1 MNRLVF
7 LLATLLSLPLFA
19 SEKYTGIFMTNDQG
33 TQYADTL
40 IECKTGLVI
49 SLSGGEKYR
58 KLTNSYLLRDNLN
71 NYGELYV
78 ELKLSNYQLID
89 KIKYYN
95 SHVDATA
102 VVIDVLRESNMQN
115 LIDSCRGNS

>member
-71 NYGELYV
+71 NYDELYV

>member
-1 MNRLVF
+1 MKKLVF

-95 SHVDATA
+95 SHADATA
-102 VVIDVLRESNMQN
+102 VVIDVLRESNVQN

>member
-1 MNRLVF
+1 
-7 LLATLLSLPLFA
+7 
-19 SEKYTGIFMTNDQG
+19 MTNDQG